1 MNLTDPEDVK
11 SSLGFADEADREH
24 FHAERLQLDILASV
38 SQIMEDKGVSKAEL
52 ARRLDVSKSHV
63 SQLFSVDKM
72 LNLRTLAKLEAAL
85 DARFTIDLEDKH
97 PQTAESASYSHAVS

>member
-1 MNLTDPEDVK
+1 MNLTDPEDVQ
-11 SSLGFADEADREH
+11 SSLGFADKAEREQ